1 MTLMTFSPRR
11 TLLAIAALLAA
22 TLSLSVAL
30 TVVALRPREV
40 VVVPGVRESQ
50 VVLPEEVP
58 SDAVKRFG
66 LLYLRYFDSY
76 LPQTVEEQSN
86 HLLRFVARE
95 RLEEA
100 QRALSE
106 RASYVLRAKEV
117 SHLALPLPASCAVE
131 RVGHRFRFTATA
143 IRTTYIAGERKTVAR
158 VTYMLDLAPDL
169 PSEEDP
175 YGLVVVGQS
184 MKQEPIEDPDG
195 KR

>member
-1 MTLMTFSPRR
+1 MTAPALSPRR
-11 TLLAIAALLAA
+11 TLYAISALLAA
-22 TLSLSVAL
+22 TLALSVAL

-50 VVLPEEVP
+50 VVLPEQVP
-58 SDAVKRFG
+58 DDAVKRFG

-76 LPQTVEEQSN
+76 LPQTIEEQSN

-131 RVGHRFRFTATA
+131 RIGRRFRFTAIA
-143 IRTTYIAGERKTVAR
+143 IRTTYIAGERKTVDR
-158 VTYMLDLAPDL
+158 VTYTLDLAPDL
-169 PSEEDP
+169 PTEEDP